1 MITRPLPGRE
11 APGPVKRDNRRMTA
25 KAPAGWRKW
34 LARVKPR
41 DRAELALLVGG
52 VVLLLLIFL
61 FSRLASEVFE
71 GETLRFD
78 KKILLSLRNPADPS
92 VPIGPPWLANAALDV
107 TALGSAT
114 VLGLV
119 VLAVAG
125 FLILQGM
132 WRTGLFVLIATTGGL
147 FINGALKQLF
157 QRPRPDVVSHLRD
170 VMTYSFP
177 SGHALTSAVVYLTLG
192 ALSMRIAKRRITKF
206 YCMAIAMLTTALV
219 GISRVYLGVHY
230 PTDVVAGWM
239 IGLSWALVCWLLE
252 RSLER
257 RSSWKRER
265 AEADAKAKAA

>member
-1 MITRPLPGRE
+1 
-11 APGPVKRDNRRMTA
+11 MTG
-25 KAPAGWRKW
+25 KARAGWRKW
-34 LARVKPR
+34 LARAKPR

-52 VVLLLLIFL
+52 AVFLLLIFCI
-61 FSRLASEVFE
+61 SRLASEVFE
-71 GETLRFD
+71 GETQRFD
-78 KKILLSLRNPADPS
+78 KQILVSLRNPGDPS
-92 VPIGPPWLANAALDV
+92 VPIGPPWLTSAALDI

-132 WRTGLFVLIATTGGL
+132 WRTGLFVVLATSGGG
-147 FINGALKQLF
+147 FINGALKQFF

-170 VMTYSFP
+170 VMSTSFP

-206 YCMAIAMLTTALV
+206 YCMAMAMLTTALV
-219 GISRVYLGVHY
+219 GVSRVYLGVHY

-239 IGLSWALVCWLLE
+239 IGLSWALLCWLTE

-257 RSSWKRER
+257 RSGWKRER
-265 AEADAKAKAA
+265 AEADAT